1 MSDQNYGKEMSKRYR
16 LGSLVVIFSLMA
28 LLYVLLL
35 FPGSPP
41 PGLKEKF
48 EILSYWGQAIAG
60 LSLIFI
66 ALAYINSSEAVRMQR
81 EQLQAQQEANLQQ
94 AKLMERTA
102 IISALA
108 AAMEACV
115 SRLKYVEV
123 NLGTLTPQAA
133 ADLARNVNS
142 KQTALNEQ
150 LRDVLRELGVN
161 LSGAGAQ

>member
-1 MSDQNYGKEMSKRYR
+1 
-16 LGSLVVIFSLMA
+16 
-28 LLYVLLL
+28 
-35 FPGSPP
+35 
-41 PGLKEKF
+41 
-48 EILSYWGQAIAG
+48 
-60 LSLIFI
+60 
-66 ALAYINSSEAVRMQR
+66 MQR

-94 AKLMERTA
+94 AKLMEGTA
-102 IISALA
+102 IISALT
-108 AAMEACV
+108 AAMEACA

-142 KQTALNEQ
+142 EQTALNEQ